1 MTVEEY
7 NSDDLDSLVNRLIVQ
22 STKHKRIIIAIS
34 GVPGSGKTTV
44 TSKIYEKLSK
54 EVSVKI
60 LQQDGFHYYLKELH
74 QMPNVEEALER
85 RGAPFTFNVDKL
97 LSVVKAV
104 KQGDCV
110 SLPTFDHKVKDPVE
124 DQVIIDK
131 EKIVILEG
139 NYFNLNLPK
148 WREINE
154 LIDENWFVSTG
165 VNVAKQRLIQRHIEA
180 GISKSV
186 EEATKRVESNDLV
199 NGQFIIQNQIK
210 QPNVIIHN

>member
-7 NSDDLDSLVNRLIVQ
+7 SSDDIDNLVNKIIIQ
-22 STKHKRIIIAIS
+22 STKQNRIIIAIS

-44 TSKIYEKLSK
+44 TSKIYDKLSK
-54 EVSVKI
+54 SVSVKI

-104 KQGDCV
+104 KQGDRV
-110 SLPTFDHKVKDPVE
+110 SLPTFDHKLKDPVE
-124 DQVIIDK
+124 DQVTIGD
-131 EKIVILEG
+131 EKVIILEG

-148 WREINE
+148 WKDINSY
-154 LIDENWFVSTG
+154 IDENWFVSTT
-165 VNVAKQRLIQRHIEA
+165 VSVAKKRLIQRHLDA
-180 GISKSV
+180 GISRNV
-186 EEATKRVESNDLV
+186 EEATKRVETNDLV